1 MLWKLLEKTVG
12 WLLYWLLLLLWLDL
26 IGFLLYGS
34 ALMLERRKGLP
45 GIVVTKHRSHESC
58 IFLDVQTGRQVLI
71 WAVLFSSNVTLS
83 HVALE
88 LLPIVIITILSV
100 LCVMSLVSLRIV
112 PLFFAN
118 DLPVVELVDICLV
131 RLIVNKASSSRLVLQ
146 A

>member
-1 MLWKLLEKTVG
+1 M
-12 WLLYWLLLLLWLDL
+12 
-26 IGFLLYGS
+26 
-34 ALMLERRKGLP
+34 
-45 GIVVTKHRSHESC
+45 
-58 IFLDVQTGRQVLI
+58 
-71 WAVLFSSNVTLS
+71 TLS